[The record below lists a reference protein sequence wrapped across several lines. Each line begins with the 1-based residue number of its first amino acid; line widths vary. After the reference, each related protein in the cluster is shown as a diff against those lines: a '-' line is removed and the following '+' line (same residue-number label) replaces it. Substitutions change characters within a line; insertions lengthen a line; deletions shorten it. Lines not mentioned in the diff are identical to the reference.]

1 MTSDTKADI
10 ADANAPREPSL
21 SDLDASLPHSVH
33 AVPNFH
39 EALARRVIVNARAS
53 KLLADADAAINGPR
67 AKDYGT
73 PKDNFEAVAAM
84 WNAYLGR
91 REQGTITAR
100 DVAQMMILLKAARLS
115 VSPGHR
121 DSLLDQAGYAA
132 LAAEIE

>member
-21 SDLDASLPHSVH
+21 ADINAALPPGHR
-33 AVPNFH
+33 AVPDFH
-39 EALARRVIVNARAS
+39 EALARRVITNARAS

-73 PKDNFEAVAAM
+73 PKENFEAVAAM

-91 REQGTITAR
+91 RQGGITAR

-115 VSPGHR
+115 VSPDHR

-132 LAAEIE
+132 LAEELQ